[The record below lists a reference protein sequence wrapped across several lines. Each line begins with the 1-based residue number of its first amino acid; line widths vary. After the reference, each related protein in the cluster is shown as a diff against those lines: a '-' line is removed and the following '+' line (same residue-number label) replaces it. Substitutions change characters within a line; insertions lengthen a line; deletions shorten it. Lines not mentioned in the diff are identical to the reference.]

1 MDGAAIE
8 ANEPI
13 TLEGVQRVV
22 VKVGS
27 SSLSLPAGGL
37 DRDRMA
43 RLVQRLVR
51 LRERYQV
58 VLVSSGA
65 VSAGRGVLGHQAPAN
80 LREKQA
86 LAAVGQGRLIQ
97 AYEEL
102 FAPAGVHVAQVLLTR
117 ADVRDRRRYLN
128 TRLTLTTL
136 LEWDVLPIINEN
148 DTVAVEE
155 IRWGDNDTL
164 SALVAILVDADLLV
178 MLSDVDG
185 LYDADPRTN
194 PAARR
199 IRVVP
204 HISPQLLEAAGPAG
218 PLGSGGIA
226 TKLEAAR
233 MATRS
238 GVAAVLAHAEA
249 SETWEEL
256 LAGRPPGTYFPAK
269 RGLPARKRWIA
280 LHDRPR
286 GWVRIDAG
294 ACEAILHRG
303 GSLLPVGV
311 TEAGGSFGP
320 GALVS
325 VLEPGGREIA
335 RGLITIG
342 SQELAQF
349 LASTGE
355 ARREAIAGLPH
366 PELIHRDNLV
376 LLEGDD

>member
-1 MDGAAIE
+1 
-8 ANEPI
+8 
-13 TLEGVQRVV
+13 
-22 VKVGS
+22 
-27 SSLSLPAGGL
+27 
-37 DRDRMA
+37 MA
-43 RLVQRLVR
+43 R
-51 LRERYQV
+51 
-58 VLVSSGA
+58 
-65 VSAGRGVLGHQAPAN
+65 H
-80 LREKQA
+80 
-86 LAAVGQGRLIQ
+86 
-97 AYEEL
+97 
-102 FAPAGVHVAQVLLTR
+102 
-117 ADVRDRRRYLN
+117 
-128 TRLTLTTL
+128 
-136 LEWDVLPIINEN
+136 
-148 DTVAVEE
+148 
-155 IRWGDNDTL
+155 
-164 SALVAILVDADLLV
+164 
-178 MLSDVDG
+178 
-185 LYDADPRTN
+185 
-194 PAARR
+194 
-199 IRVVP
+199 
-204 HISPQLLEAAGPAG
+204 
-218 PLGSGGIA
+218 
-226 TKLEAAR
+226 
-233 MATRS
+233 TRS

-342 SQELAQF
+342 SQVLAQF

-355 ARREAIAGLPH
+355 ARREAIADLPH

>member
-1 MDGAAIE
+1 MDGAEIAADQE
-8 ANEPI
+8 I
-13 TLEGVQRVV
+13 TLEGVRRVV

-27 SSLSLPAGGL
+27 SSLSRPSGGL
-37 DRDRMA
+37 DLERMA
-43 RLVQRLVR
+43 RLVERLVA

-65 VSAGRGVLGHQAPAN
+65 VSAGRGVLGHRAPST

-86 LAAVGQGRLIQ
+86 LAAVGQGQLIQ
-97 AYEEL
+97 AYEE
-102 FAPAGVHVAQVLLTR
+102 FFSPAGVQVAQVLLTR
-117 ADVRDRRRYLN
+117 ADVRDRHRYLN

-136 LEWDVLPIINEN
+136 LEWGVLPIINEN

-155 IRWGDNDTL
+155 IRLGDNDTL

-185 LYDADPRTN
+185 LYDADPRVN
-194 PAARR
+194 PRAERL
-199 IRVVP
+199 RVVP
-204 HISPQLLEAAGPAG
+204 HIGPELFQAAGAAG

-233 MATRS
+233 LATRS
-238 GVAAVLAHAEA
+238 GVAAVLAHAEEEA
-249 SETWEEL
+249 TWQAL
-256 LAGRPPGTYFPAK
+256 LEGRPPGTYFPAH

-286 GWVRIDAG
+286 GWVRVDAG

-311 TEAGGSFGP
+311 TAAGGSFGT

-325 VLEPGGREIA
+325 VLDPEGREIA
-335 RGLITIG
+335 RGLITVE
-342 SQELAQF
+342 SQELAAL

-355 ARREAIAGLPH
+355 ARRQAMARLPH
-366 PELIHRDNLV
+366 PELIHRDNMV

>member
-1 MDGAAIE
+1 MDGADIE
-8 ANEPI
+8 AEVQT
-13 TLEGVQRVV
+13 TLEGVRRVV

-27 SSLSLPAGGL
+27 SSLSLPSGGL
-37 DRDRMA
+37 DGERMA
-43 RLVQRLVR
+43 RLVDRLVA

-65 VSAGRGVLGHQAPAN
+65 VSAGRGVLAHRPPST

-102 FAPAGVHVAQVLLTR
+102 FSPAGVQVAQVLLTR
-117 ADVRDRRRYLN
+117 SDVRDRRRYLN

-155 IRWGDNDTL
+155 IRLGDNDTL

-185 LYDADPRTN
+185 LYDADPRIT
-194 PAARR
+194 PTARR
-199 IRVVP
+199 LRVVP
-204 HISPQLLEAAGPAG
+204 HIGPQLLEAAGPAG

-233 MATRS
+233 LATRS
-238 GVAAVLAHAEA
+238 GVAAVLAHAEQEA
-249 SETWEEL
+249 TWQDL
-256 LAGRPPGTYFPAK
+256 LDGRPPGTYFPA
-269 RGLPARKRWIA
+269 RQGLPARKRWIA

-294 ACEAILHRG
+294 ACQAILHRG

-311 TEAGGSFGP
+311 TEAGGSFGA
-320 GALVS
+320 GALIS
-325 VLEPGGREIA
+325 VLDPEDREIA
-335 RGLITIG
+335 RGLITVE
-342 SQELAQF
+342 SQELAT
-349 LASTGE
+349 LLGSTGE
-355 ARREAIAGLPH
+355 ARRQALAGLPH
-366 PELIHRDNLV
+366 PELIHRDNMV